1 MLLIGQLH
9 YKTTSKYNFPQLLK
23 EAEFS
28 KKIVELS
35 LNSMHTIKGR
45 IFQLNDAELLSSF
58 VETAQD
64 KEDPIPIKS
73 RALST
78 LLTPLRPICDGTPIT
93 GIDVS
98 SIKIGVTDAGTVY
111 AVRGAVILKTNNKYR
126 YLRFGPLPF
135 HVTRKN
141 IHEMFNDLSKDLSL
155 NLSFLSHLEPQSQLC
170 NLIERWLRACVAQ
183 LARGN
188 IILWDGSLTAGIPGN
203 PTAELSKILRVAREN
218 SNIVMGFSKNT
229 TLRFLEWRITD
240 LLNGYK
246 PPCLFE
252 IDSLPLSSPNF
263 MRFLGRIYVAKLAK
277 GGCAFRL
284 DIDRAVP
291 REESVTAV
299 ERLLGNEM
307 VYQGYPETLRLAHIY
322 SAFTA
327 SDVIGIQRLL
337 VKRYGLRLA
346 AQSNMHRTLFGPYG
360 TRLGD

>member
-1 MLLIGQLH
+1 
-9 YKTTSKYNFPQLLK
+9 
-23 EAEFS
+23 
-28 KKIVELS
+28 
-35 LNSMHTIKGR
+35 MHTVKGK
-45 IFQLNDAELLSSF
+45 IFQLDAAEFLEPF
-58 VETAQD
+58 TGNAQD
-64 KEDPIPIKS
+64 RDLAFVKG

-78 LLTPLRPICDGTPIT
+78 LLTPLRPVRDGTPIT

-98 SIKIGVTDAGTVY
+98 SIKIGTTEAGAVY
-111 AVRGAVILKTNNKYR
+111 AVRGAVVLNVNNEYR

-135 HVTRKN
+135 HITREN
-141 IHEMFNDLSKDLSL
+141 IREMFRELSKDLSFNL
-155 NLSFLSHLEPQSQLC
+155 NFLSHLEPQSQLC
-170 NLIERWLRACVAQ
+170 NLVEKWLRACVSH
-183 LARGN
+183 LAMGN

-203 PTAELSKILRVAREN
+203 PTGELSKILKIAREN
-218 SNIVMGFSKNT
+218 SNIVMGFSKDT
-229 TLRFLEWRITD
+229 TVRFLEWRITD
-240 LLNGYK
+240 LITGYK

-284 DIDRAVP
+284 DIDKAIP

-299 ERLLGNEM
+299 ERLLGNEL

-327 SDVIGIQRLL
+327 SDVIGIQRFL
-337 VKRYGLRLA
+337 VKKYGLRLVA
-346 AQSNMHRTLFGPYG
+346 RSNMHRTLFGPYG

>member
-9 YKTTSKYNFPQLLK
+9 YETTSKYNFPQLLK
-23 EAEFS
+23 EAEIS

-45 IFQLNDAELLSSF
+45 VFQLNNAEFLSSF
-58 VETAQD
+58 VETVQEKD
-64 KEDPIPIKS
+64 LTHIKS
-73 RALST
+73 RVLST
-78 LLTPLRPICDGTPIT
+78 LLTPLRPIRDGTPIT

-98 SIKIGVTDAGTVY
+98 SIKVGATDVGAVY
-111 AVRGAVILKTNNKYR
+111 AVRGAVVLKMNGKYK
-126 YLRFGPLPF
+126 YIRFGPLPF
-135 HVTRKN
+135 HITRKN
-141 IHEMFNDLSKDLSL
+141 IREMFSELSRDLSL
-155 NLSFLSHLEPQSQLC
+155 DFNFLSQLEPQSQLC
-170 NLIERWLRACVAQ
+170 NLIERWLRACVSN
-183 LARGN
+183 LARGS
-188 IILWDGSLTAGIPGN
+188 IILWDGSLTAGLPGN
-203 PTAELSKILRVAREN
+203 PTNELSKILRIAREN
-218 SNIVMGFSKNT
+218 SNIVMGFSKDT
-229 TLRFLEWRITD
+229 TVRFLEWRITD

-252 IDSLPLSSPNF
+252 IDSLPLSPPSY

-284 DIDRAVP
+284 DIDKAIP

-327 SDVIGIQRLL
+327 SDVIGIQRFL
-337 VKRYGLRLA
+337 VKRYGLRLV
-346 AQSNMHRTLFGPYG
+346 AQSNMHRILFGPYG